1 MLGKIWT
8 ASSGG
13 KKELGK
19 VEIVKMLAFIG
30 QVQSGASPN
39 PGDYLSAGEPSYS
52 VAIAHVCCL
61 PDVARVPC
69 ALPVPLSLLKEE
81 LTSRPTCSERRVH
94 FEADLQ

>member
-39 PGDYLSAGEPSYS
+39 PGDYLSAGDPS
-52 VAIAHVCCL
+52 
-61 PDVARVPC
+61 
-69 ALPVPLSLLKEE
+69 
-81 LTSRPTCSERRVH
+81 
-94 FEADLQ
+94 